1 MASLT
6 CWVLETTSRVKTK
19 LVALTAST
27 PDGPLSLALM
37 VLTVGTGLVDA
48 ISFLGLGRVFTANM
62 TGNVVLLGFAVAG
75 APGLS
80 IPRTLTSLI
89 AFLFGATL
97 GGGLAVSTAATS
109 RRRWL
114 VTAAVAEAGLL
125 FAAAL
130 TSVGFDIGSAT
141 PSSGAVIVLAAVAMG
156 LRNATIRKLDV
167 PDMTTTVLTYILT
180 GLAADSSPAGGNNP
194 RSGRRAASVLLM
206 FAGAAIG
213 TLLLRF
219 SLSLTLVLSGVLVL
233 FAAAVFASQADREP
247 HQSAP
252 CLR

>member
-19 LVALTAST
+19 LVALIAST

-37 VLTVGTGLVDA
+37 VLTVETGLVDA

-141 PSSGAVIVLAAVAMG
+141 PSSGVYAVIVLAAVAMG

-167 PDMTTTVLTYILT
+167 PDMTTTVLTHILT

-194 RSGRRAASVLLM
+194 RSGRLAASVLLM

-213 TLLLRF
+213 ALLLQF
-219 SLSLTLVLSGVLVL
+219 SLPLTLVLSGVLVL
-233 FAAAVFASQADREP
+233 FAAAVFAKVDVDIGRFPAI
-247 HQSAP
+247 
-252 CLR
+252 

>member
-6 CWVLETTSRVKTK
+6 CWVSETTSRVKTK

-27 PDGPLSLALM
+27 RDGPLPLALM
-37 VLTVGTGLVDA
+37 VLTVVTGLVDA

-80 IPRTLTSLI
+80 IPRSLTSVI

-97 GGGLAVSTAATS
+97 GGGLAVTMADAS

-141 PSSGAVIVLAAVAMG
+141 PSSGVYAVIVLAAVAMG

-219 SLSLTLVLSGVLVL
+219 SLPLTLVLSGVLVL
-233 FAAAVFASQADREP
+233 GAAAVFATLPTGSPSVDGRA
-247 HQSAP
+247 
-252 CLR
+252 